1 VIMTRSNTFDY
12 LVIGGGSAGAIV
24 AARLA
29 EDSEITICL
38 IEAGPTDEDKPE
50 ILELQRWPGLLHTDY
65 DYGYKVEPQERG
77 NDNVVHSRG
86 RMLGGS
92 GSHNICQAWRSPDH
106 DMHAWEAAGA
116 SDWGPAGAREYFDRV
131 LERTG
136 LSYAGK
142 DNDAAQAF
150 IQAGKQA
157 GYPEREMAADA
168 ETEGIGWVAL
178 NARDGIRQS
187 SSVAYL
193 RPESGTPANLTIFT
207 DTTAMRLLFDDAGR
221 ATGVETTA
229 GSLYATREVILSCGA
244 FDTPKL
250 MMLSG
255 IGPADHLRAHG
266 IEVRADLPVGEHLL
280 DHPEGGVVYETTRA
294 IHQPNTVFCDAV
306 LLTGVPGGGTDWPEL
321 MLWFFSGDF
330 ESFTTGVDGDTGI
343 TPEGVTAFTIAA
355 DVLHSKAEGRVR
367 LRSSDPADP
376 PVIDPRYFT
385 DADGWDEQ
393 IMLEGLKIARKVA
406 EQPALSD
413 WIAREVAPGPDV
425 QSDEELLEYIHRTS
439 YTAYHPSGTC
449 RMGASDDPGAVVD
462 PELRVRGIPGLRLA
476 DASIMPTLPGCNPNI
491 TCMMIGEKA
500 ADLIRGKRW

>member
-1 VIMTRSNTFDY
+1 MTSSTTFDY
-12 LVIGGGSAGAIV
+12 LVIGGGSSGAIV
-24 AARLA
+24 AARLT
-29 EDSEITICL
+29 EDPEITVCL

-50 ILELQRWPGLLHTDY
+50 ILELQRWPGLLHTGY

-77 NDNVVHSRG
+77 NDDVVHSRG

-106 DMHAWEAAGA
+106 DMRAWEATGA
-116 SDWGPAGAREYFDRV
+116 TGWGPEGTRLHFDQV

-150 IQAGKQA
+150 IEAGKQA
-157 GYPEREMAADA
+157 GYPQREMAADA
-168 ETEGIGWVAL
+168 ESDGVGWVAL
-178 NARDGIRQS
+178 NAWNGIRQS

-193 RPESGTPANLTIFT
+193 RPETGTPENLTILT
-207 DTTAMRLLFDDAGR
+207 DTTTLRLIFDDSGR
-221 ATGVETTA
+221 TIGVETTA
-229 GSLYATREVILSCGA
+229 GPLYATREVILSCGA

-250 MMLSG
+250 LMLSG
-255 IGPADHLRAHG
+255 IGPADQLRQHG
-266 IEVRADLPVGEHLL
+266 IDVRADLPVGEHLL
-280 DHPEGGVVYETTRA
+280 DHPEAGVVYETTRP

-306 LLTGVPGGGTDWPEL
+306 LVTGVPGVGTEWPEL

-330 ESFTTGVDGDTGI
+330 ESFTVGSDGDTRI

-355 DVLHSKAEGRVR
+355 DVLHSKAEGRVT
-367 LRSSDPADP
+367 LRSTDPADP
-376 PVIDPRYFT
+376 PLIDPRYFT
-385 DADGWDEQ
+385 DPDGWDEQ
-393 IMLEGLKIARKVA
+393 IMLEGLKMARKIA
-406 EQPALSD
+406 KQPALAE
-413 WIAREVAPGPDV
+413 WIAREVAPGPEVRSNKDML
-425 QSDEELLEYIHRTS
+425 DYIRRTS

-462 PELRVRGIPGLRLA
+462 PELRVRGVPGLRVA

-500 ADLIRGKRW
+500 ANLIRNNRR